1 MFHLLL
7 AQVPEGQ
14 PNPEAVAAIAAIFGF
29 ICFAVYGVLI
39 IAMIAGLWKTFT
51 KAGQPGW
58 ASIIPFYNIVVLA
71 DICGKPWWWLFLCLI
86 PIVNIVVLIILYL
99 KLAEVFGKG
108 GGFAVGLI
116 LLPFIFLP
124 ILGFGSARYLG
135 RPAE

>member
-1 MFHLLL
+1 MFHSLL

-14 PNPEAVAAIAAIFGF
+14 PNPEAVAAVVAIFGF

-58 ASIIPFYNIVVLA
+58 ASIIPFYNFVVLA
-71 DICGKPWWWLFLCLI
+71 DICGKPWWWLFLALI
-86 PIVNIVVLIILYL
+86 PFVNIIIVIILYL

-116 LLPFIFLP
+116 LLPFIFFP
-124 ILGFGSARYLG
+124 ILGFGNARYLG